1 MSAQDSENTTEL
13 VETNRNLSA
22 AMDKIEM
29 RCKILEE
36 KGEKLKRFKKMVK
49 SCSTLQCLHC

>member
-1 MSAQDSENTTEL
+1 MESASEL

-22 AMDKIEM
+22 AMDKLEL

-36 KGEKLKRFKKMVK
+36 KSDKLKKFKKMVK
-49 SCSTLQCLHC
+49 NSSGL